1 MRKQNWYTTMLISGL
16 CMIASGCITDAT
28 TELTKAPFDATSQL
42 TNGTTAA
49 LSEFT
54 DPLTDFTSSTTP
66 GAEGGIVPSRAKKR
80 LQIFTASSYE
90 NLRADISHGHGE
102 YLVSL
107 ATLAGVPSGQVRQFQ
122 TFMQDS
128 YSTMFEEE
136 IPIPESN
143 NQIVEI
149 AWAAGYGQRR

>member
-1 MRKQNWYTTMLISGL
+1 MRKQNWYTMLITGL

-54 DPLTDFTSSTTP
+54 DPLTDFTLSTTP

-80 LQIFTASSYE
+80 LQIFAASSYE
-90 NLRADISHGHGE
+90 NLRADISRGHGE

-107 ATLAGVPSGQVRQFQ
+107 ATLAGVPSGQVSQFQ
-122 TFMQDS
+122 TFMQNS

-136 IPIPESN
+136 IPIPESTH
-143 NQIVEI
+143 QIVEI
-149 AWAAGYGQRR
+149 AWAAGYGQGR

>member
-1 MRKQNWYTTMLISGL
+1 MRKQNWYTMLITGL

-66 GAEGGIVPSRAKKR
+66 GAEGRIVPSRAKKR
-80 LQIFTASSYE
+80 LQIFAASSYE
-90 NLRADISHGHGE
+90 NLRADISRGHGE

-107 ATLAGVPSGQVRQFQ
+107 ATLAGVPSGQVSQFQ
-122 TFMQDS
+122 TFMQNS

-136 IPIPESN
+136 IPIPESTH
-143 NQIVEI
+143 QIVEI
-149 AWAAGYGQRR
+149 AWAAGYGQGR

>member
-1 MRKQNWYTTMLISGL
+1 MKKQNWHPVLLSGL
-16 CMIASGCITDAT
+16 CMIASGCMTDAT

-80 LQIFTASSYE
+80 LQIFAASSYE
-90 NLRADISHGHGE
+90 NLRADISRGHGE

-107 ATLAGVPSGQVRQFQ
+107 ATLAGVPLGQFKDFQ
-122 TFMQDS
+122 SFMQDS
-128 YSTMFEEE
+128 YSTMFEEA
-136 IPIPESN
+136 IPIPEST

-149 AWAAGYGQRR
+149 AWAAGYGQRL